1 MKDLDGVA
9 CHFGDGIQQRPCIRQ
24 GRLMAVNSHEP
35 YADCKGTSLISNSP
49 TLAPYSR
56 VGHPMTSMAL
66 RAVSGMRFR
75 SLRLRLIV
83 ATICTRGDTLYG
95 AVKSCRP
102 VNFTDSTT
110 QPLPRRGSRDPLRLS
125 QAPCPAKAP
134 GTAWA
139 SLFGDAVQELA
150 PPPDGRH
157 QVVLRTQL

>member
-1 MKDLDGVA
+1 
-9 CHFGDGIQQRPCIRQ
+9 
-24 GRLMAVNSHEP
+24 
-35 YADCKGTSLISNSP
+35 
-49 TLAPYSR
+49 
-56 VGHPMTSMAL
+56 
-66 RAVSGMRFR
+66 
-75 SLRLRLIV
+75 LRLRLMV
-83 ATICTRGDTLYG
+83 ATICARGGTLYS
-95 AVKSCRP
+95 ALKSYRP